1 LPFLFYLL
9 IRAVFGEISRAGSA
23 IRSAGGS
30 QLYSISRGFAFRS
43 RIRDSHR
50 FQTKKRSC
58 EGGSCQFPAKLPSRG
73 AIFSCVNHMAFS
85 LNPLSVILFT
95 PALPTARHPGQTC
108 KLQLKLDS
116 ILNSLP
122 VEENDL
128 IFDIEV
134 DRLARISPGMFMN
147 NPG

>member
-1 LPFLFYLL
+1 
-9 IRAVFGEISRAGSA
+9 
-23 IRSAGGS
+23 
-30 QLYSISRGFAFRS
+30 
-43 RIRDSHR
+43 
-50 FQTKKRSC
+50 
-58 EGGSCQFPAKLPSRG
+58 
-73 AIFSCVNHMAFS
+73 MAFS